1 MSKEYLPLEGGC
13 TCKNIRYRLLIKPM
27 YTHCCHC
34 TWCQRESGSAF
45 AINALV
51 ETDQLR
57 LIQGKTETI
66 NIPSQSGKGQGVIRC
81 PDCKIAVWSHYC
93 GLGNSVAFLRVGTLD
108 NSNACPP
115 DLQIYT
121 STKQEWV
128 TLSESIPS
136 VEEYY
141 QRSKYWPE
149 ESVAR
154 FKKAMG
160 R

>member
-1 MSKEYLPLEGGC
+1 MTNVFLPQEGGC
-13 TCKNIRYRLLIKPM
+13 TCKKIRYRLLINPL

-45 AINALV
+45 ALNALV

-57 LIQGKTETI
+57 LIQGKTVAV
-66 NIPSQSGKGQGVIRC
+66 NIPSQSGKGQDVIRC
-81 PDCKIAVWSHYC
+81 PDCKVAVWSHYC
-93 GLGNSVAFLRVGTLD
+93 GLGNAVAFLRVGTLD
-108 NSNACPP
+108 EPDICPP
-115 DLQIYT
+115 DLHIYT
-121 STKQEWV
+121 STKQNWV
-128 TLSESIPS
+128 ALSDTIPS

-154 FKKAMG
+154 FKKALG